1 MIKPLTADEL
11 QDITDRL
18 NQLGYEV
25 VEADT
30 IPLNFCRLAV
40 KQNILNDINAKELPI
55 ELYHL
60 FIDMTCGEFL
70 RLKQGSNQL
79 DGFDIDGAINSI
91 SMGDVSVSYN
101 SDMSIAEKFSKLLE
115 ILTEPRKGDMACFRK
130 IRW

>member
-1 MIKPLTADEL
+1 MITPLTADEL

-25 VEADT
+25 LEADT
-30 IPLNFCRLAV
+30 MSLNFCGLSV

-70 RLKQGSNQL
+70 KMKQDSNQL
-79 DGFDIDGAINSI
+79 EGFDVDGAINSI

-101 SDMSIAEKFSKLLE
+101 SDMSIDEKFTKLLE
-115 ILTEPRKGDMACFRK
+115 VLTESRKGDMACFRR

>member
-1 MIKPLTADEL
+1 MITPLTADEL

-18 NQLGYEV
+18 NQLGYEA

-30 IPLNFCRLAV
+30 MSLNFCGLSV

-70 RLKQGSNQL
+70 KMKQGSNQL
-79 DGFDIDGAINSI
+79 EGFDVDGAINSI

-101 SDMSIAEKFSKLLE
+101 SDMSIDEKFSKLLE
-115 ILTEPRKGDMACFRK
+115 VLTESRKGDMACFRK

>member
-1 MIKPLTADEL
+1 MITPLTADEL

-18 NQLGYEV
+18 AQLGYEV
-25 VEADT
+25 LEADT
-30 IPLNFCRLAV
+30 MSLNFCGLSI

-70 RLKQGSNQL
+70 SMKQGSNQL
-79 DGFDIDGAINSI
+79 EGFDVDGAINSI

-101 SDMSIAEKFSKLLE
+101 SDMSIDEKFTKLLE
-115 ILTEPRKGDMACFRK
+115 VLTNSRKGDMACFRK

>member
-1 MIKPLTADEL
+1 MITPLTADEL

-18 NQLGYEV
+18 AQLGYEV
-25 VEADT
+25 LEADT
-30 IPLNFCRLAV
+30 MSLNFCGLSV
-40 KQNILNDINAKELPI
+40 KQNILNDINVKELPI

-70 RLKQGSNQL
+70 SMKQGSNQL
-79 DGFDIDGAINSI
+79 EGFDVDGAINSI

-101 SDMSIAEKFSKLLE
+101 SDMSIDEKFTKLLE
-115 ILTEPRKGDMACFRK
+115 VLTNSRKGDMACFRK